1 MAIFLPSFVIQ
12 KYVFG
17 LPVINFLFLRVRRGR
32 SSFRESGHSGL
43 LEKQNAA
50 GNKLKLS
57 LINLSSVHFSPL
69 LTIRYIPKRINSL
82 IPRSLYNSL
91 SKGFFIYPS
100 DSEGLRVE
108 EEIYLFA
115 FRHFLSSSLTF
126 FSLKPK

>member
-1 MAIFLPSFVIQ
+1 MAIFLPSFVRE
-12 KYVFG
+12 KYAFG

-69 LTIRYIPKRINSL
+69 LTIKYIPKRINSL
-82 IPRSLYNSL
+82 IPKSLYNSL

-100 DSEGLRVE
+100 GSEVKE
-108 EEIYLFA
+108 ASLF
-115 FRHFLSSSLTF
+115 STF
-126 FSLKPK
+126 VP